1 MNVRILKVGYLETNC
16 YILEKNNSCLI
27 IDPGDNAYFIKQQL
41 GKNELLAILITHHHE
56 DHIGALD
63 QLVQSYTVP
72 VYDAYNTEEQSYQV
86 GPFQF
91 NVIATPGHSSDSIT
105 FYFPSYQMMFVGD
118 FIFKNS
124 IGRMDLPTGDENEMK
139 QSIKKIKQYADEIR
153 CYPGHGDVTTLSDE
167 KRNNPF
173 FIDSK

>member
-1 MNVRILKVGYLETNC
+1 MKVRILKVGYLETNC
-16 YILEKNNSCLI
+16 YILEQNHFCLI
-27 IDPGDNAYFIKQQL
+27 IDPGDNANLIEQQL
-41 GKNELLAILITHHHE
+41 GKNELLAILITHHHA

-63 QLVQSYTVP
+63 QLVKSHTVP
-72 VYDAYNTEEQSYQV
+72 IYDAYNTKEQSYQV

-124 IGRMDLPTGDENEMK
+124 IGRMDLPTGDSSAMK
-139 QSIKKIKQYADEIR
+139 QSIQKIMQYKANIR
-153 CYPGHGDVTTLSDE
+153 FYPGHGDVTTLGDE

-173 FIDSK
+173 IHY